1 MYFCFIFR
9 TLKEGPST
17 PTSVLS
23 SASSAVGSVAN
34 SPSAKGKKG
43 RLLQASIVSESDSS
57 DNEGTPIPDI
67 IRTTTTKPSDIQV
80 PNHQPTSCS
89 PRSCSPNADR
99 LETSDRMSKEKQK
112 FFRLSAF
119 NAEKKRTRAAAL
131 EAKDR
136 KNYANASVGKKDD
149 NNKPINKPEE
159 VEKKTVKEQSSSENS
174 ESCSSDCS
182 SSDSDSSDSDSDS
195 SADKSEN
202 SKMSESVEIPTLYNA
217 PITEKMTTFGS
228 VGGITCDKESVWGF
242 AAAAAEA
249 TNITDSSFPFSDDK
263 SEQEE
268 KSKSNKPGFAQ
279 LKGLFD
285 GLSHFYA
292 PKIMRARNT
301 PDYNL
306 TRRKRKEEAETKTQ
320 KPNEVNMVEKKT
332 DDNNDKKEK
341 LTEEKYNSTRTRRKE
356 AAQKEELETVSVC
369 QISKSSRNGEQN
381 QKSLS
386 SKPLFPLYPT
396 SPVSSSI
403 SQKYPLSN
411 SYSIQRTEVPKK
423 HMTPSDL
430 VKTAVNS
437 KRHELE
443 RRRLLKSETGLGVVG
458 FLSHSAAILEDAR
471 TKKRNLIAEATQ
483 TNHPLSVLP
492 TANNQTG
499 KIGPQT
505 KTHKISFTISYS
517 RISISGPYLMLIV
530 P

>member
-1 MYFCFIFR
+1 MSGY
-9 TLKEGPST
+9 
-17 PTSVLS
+17 V
-23 SASSAVGSVAN
+23 N

-67 IRTTTTKPSDIQV
+67 IKTTTTNTSETHV
-80 PNHQPTSCS
+80 HNHQPTSCS
-89 PRSCSPNADR
+89 PRSSSPNADR

-131 EAKDR
+131 EAENR
-136 KNYANASVGKKDD
+136 RNHLNSQSVGKKDD
-149 NNKPINKPEE
+149 NQKVVNKAE
-159 VEKKTVKEQSSSENS
+159 VDRKTVKEQSASDNS
-174 ESCSSDCS
+174 DSCSTDCS
-182 SSDSDSSDSDSDS
+182 SSESDSSDSDSDS
-195 SADKSEN
+195 SIDRSET
-202 SKMSESVEIPTLYNA
+202 SRMSGTLKIPTLYA
-217 PITEKMTTFGS
+217 PTTEKMKTFGS
-228 VGGITCDKESVWGF
+228 VGGITSEKESVWGF

-249 TNITDSSFPFSDDK
+249 NKKSDVAPSDVTNK
-263 SEQEE
+263 SEEEEEEE
-268 KSKSNKPGFAQ
+268 KTKSSSRSGLSQ

-306 TRRKRKEEAETKTQ
+306 SRRKKKEDAEIKPQ
-320 KPNEVNMVEKKT
+320 KSDENTSPKNEKK
-332 DDNNDKKEK
+332 DDETSDKKEIQV
-341 LTEEKYNSTRTRRKE
+341 TERCSSTRSKKKDMT
-356 AAQKEELETVSVC
+356 QKEKEKVETSLVHEM
-369 QISKSSRNGEQN
+369 SKRSQKKEQN
-381 QKSLS
+381 QKSLNN
-386 SKPLFPLYPT
+386 KPLLPLPST
-396 SPVSSSI
+396 SPVSSST
-403 SQKYPLSN
+403 SQKHPVSN
-411 SYSIQRTEVPKK
+411 SSAVQKTEIPKK

-443 RRRLLKSETGLGVVG
+443 RRKLLKSETGLGVVG

-471 TKKRNLIAEATQ
+471 SKKRNLIAEATQ

-505 KTHKISFTISYS
+505 KNQRNKFQHLHVPLSSPLHLTSFSKS
-517 RISISGPYLMLIV
+517 CNKDFQGSHNCL
-530 P
+530 